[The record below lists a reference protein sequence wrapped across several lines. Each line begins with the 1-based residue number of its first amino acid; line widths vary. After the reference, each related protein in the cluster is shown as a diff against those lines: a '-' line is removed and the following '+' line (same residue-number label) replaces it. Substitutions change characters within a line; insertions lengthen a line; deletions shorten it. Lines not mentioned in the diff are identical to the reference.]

1 MAIADTIEQIQNV
14 DFSDI
19 ERIGVWP
26 ILVRVALWVMAVL
39 VIFFAAYFV
48 FVKNLNVELS
58 RAENREVEL
67 KKTFESR
74 ASEAANLEELKQ
86 QLATMEETFKG
97 LVAQLPSGT
106 EVPDLIE
113 DIQEKGTAT
122 GLNIIDRTFQE
133 EKVEEFYVELPIELK
148 VQGTYHD
155 LGGFVSGIAGMPRI
169 VTLHDFTI
177 SQSEA
182 GRGLDMTILA
192 RTYRYKSQDE

>member
-1 MAIADTIEQIQNV
+1 MAIADTIEQIQNI
-14 DFSDI
+14 DFTDV

-26 ILVRVALWVMAVL
+26 LLVRVALWVLAVA

-48 FVKNLNVELS
+48 FVKNLNVDLS
-58 RAENREVEL
+58 SVESKEVQL
-67 KKTFESR
+67 KQTFESR
-74 ASEAANLEELKQ
+74 AREAANLEELKQ
-86 QLATMEETFKG
+86 QMVVMEETFKG
-97 LVAQLPSGT
+97 LVSRLPSGT

-122 GLNIIDRTFQE
+122 GLNIVDRTFKP
-133 EKVEEFYVELPIELK
+133 EKAEEFYVELPIELK

-177 SQSEA
+177 EPEES
-182 GRGLDMTILA
+182 GRGLNMTILA
-192 RTYRYKSQDE
+192 KTYRYKSQDE

>member
-1 MAIADTIEQIQNV
+1 MAIADTIEQIQNL
-14 DFSDI
+14 DFTDV

-26 ILVRVALWVMAVL
+26 LPVRVALWVLVVA

-48 FVKNLNVELS
+48 FVKNLNLELS
-58 RAENREVEL
+58 GAENKEVQL
-67 KKTFESR
+67 KQTFESR
-74 ASEAANLEELKQ
+74 AREAANLEELKEQ
-86 QLATMEETFKG
+86 MVVMEETFKG
-97 LVAQLPSGT
+97 LVSRLPSGT

-113 DIQEKGTAT
+113 DIQEKGTAA
-122 GLNIIDRTFQE
+122 GLNIVDRIFKP
-133 EKVEEFYVELPIELK
+133 EKAEEFYVELPIELK

-177 SQSEA
+177 RQAES

-192 RTYRYKSQDE
+192 KTYRYKSQDE